1 LALSATTSVR
11 WVANPLSSFVG
22 VADHCGIGNLT
33 LIATKHP
40 LALEWDNK
48 APLENHS
55 VKLCLQLLERDEL
68 NVLRNLSKEEAA
80 TARDIIKDVILA
92 TDITNGEHT
101 RALHAEWDRCAAR
114 FRASKP
120 EHQNSLARMVLLCAD
135 VGIVQEEWQT
145 FVAWVQ
151 RLFDENHLVDEKISP
166 ATFYPGQ
173 LKFLDGYAKPL
184 FEAMHRS
191 GLLQF
196 DAVVERFR
204 SNAARMKESN
214 PITETKAAAKAA
226 GAGGGSRA
234 AAAAAAAATAASSA
248 GSGASAESKSAGSQ
262 AAGSEGASAGRDAA
276 AQNGAGIQR
285 EASTER
291 KRTRTRPAA
300 GGSS

>member
-1 LALSATTSVR
+1 M
-11 WVANPLSSFVG
+11 G

-92 TDITNGEHT
+92 TDITNGEQT

-151 RLFDENHLVDEKISP
+151 RLFDENHLVDEKLSP

-214 PITETKAAAKAA
+214 PITESKAAAKATAA

-234 AAAAAAAATAASSA
+234 ATAATAAATAASGA
-248 GSGASAESKSAGSQ
+248 GSGASAEGKSAGSQ
-262 AAGSEGASAGRDAA
+262 AAAA